1 MNSPQ
6 WPPPSIQDR
15 ARRSN
20 GERPQRHLTN
30 FFDRPTN
37 SSLRRPLESA
47 LLDSISNAAQ
57 TLQAANNGLTSLTKL
72 VQSAQAIAQQALTS
86 TITTGTVTGTV
97 SGLTGA
103 TVDTFS
109 ANTDTVPVSD
119 GTTTAT
125 YTAVAGAG

>member
-109 ANTDTVPVSD
+109 ANTDTPSA
-119 GTTTAT
+119 TARLPPRT
-125 YTAVAGAG
+125 LRSRCGR